1 VADVRKSGDDLV
13 ITARLVNAD
22 DGFQLWSNRYERA
35 VADVFDVQAH
45 IVQSIVDEL
54 NPESNGSS
62 DGRSF
67 AAPTTNAMAHD
78 KYLWGEFNLDRRTS
92 EGAADAVDNFTMSIG
107 FDSAFA
113 VAHAGLAEAQLA
125 LLSYSNGS
133 SDSDLLETAAR
144 VASTALRLDPDLAR
158 ARVALGSV
166 NMYRLDWTAA
176 EAEYVRALELAPED
190 PLVRQRYAELQAA
203 LGRFSSA
210 LNHAARAADRD
221 PRSTGPLRT
230 LLRIHRAN
238 GNIAQAI
245 RAGQR
250 ILTLNANDPATWL
263 DLSLLFLAEG
273 RAGDPANALER
284 YAELSGMD
292 VVPFRAFI
300 AAAEAHA
307 ESGAVGNVPV
317 RVAEFFSDRPVQLA
331 VLFQLVGRSDGALD
345 VLERAH
351 RGRHPDLANLIMR
364 PELAALYDAPRF
376 RAIVADVGLT
386 SPGAR

>member
-1 VADVRKSGDDLV
+1 
-13 ITARLVNAD
+13 
-22 DGFQLWSNRYERA
+22 
-35 VADVFDVQAH
+35 
-45 IVQSIVDEL
+45 
-54 NPESNGSS
+54 
-62 DGRSF
+62 
-67 AAPTTNAMAHD
+67 
-78 KYLWGEFNLDRRTS
+78 
-92 EGAADAVDNFTMSIG
+92 MSIG

-144 VASTALRLDPDLAR
+144 AASTALRLDPDLAR
-158 ARVALGSV
+158 ARVALGLV
-166 NMYRLDWTAA
+166 NVYRLDWTAA

-210 LNHAARAADRD
+210 LTHAARAADRD

-238 GNIAQAI
+238 GNIAEAI

-292 VVPFRAFI
+292 VAPFRAFI
-300 AAAEAHA
+300 VAAEAHA
-307 ESGAVGNVPV
+307 ESGAVENVPA
-317 RVAEFFSDRPVQLA
+317 RVAEVFSGRPVQLA

-351 RGRHPDLANLIMR
+351 RGRHPDLADLIMR

-376 RAIVADVGLT
+376 RAIAADVGLT
-386 SPGAR
+386 APGAR